1 MFLLLAVALLGQ
13 TTPDLKIRD
22 HNCELTHG
30 WSAKKSEVKL
40 WIEHVDTDEEPISLV
55 FWYPFESKA
64 RKKITYKNTP
74 IYVMIGSGR
83 LKKEPL
89 RFSRW
94 VSGKSMKAARLWVNA
109 APIGNETWI
118 YERSESETKHHESL
132 VQAITW
138 GDLLAMANA
147 ADVSG
152 YAGESHFTL
161 TQEELEGVRDFAARL
176 GHDQAEVDAAFGEP
190 MDVPYNRLMR
200 LMELV
205 KACRAESERLAKEGP
220 DDYSLYAAAFN
231 KRVVFL
237 ARKYGY
243 PVDAGT
249 MFNTNVEDPI
259 GWRKIQK
266 NRS

>member
-1 MFLLLAVALLGQ
+1 VG
-13 TTPDLKIRD
+13 
-22 HNCELTHG
+22 
-30 WSAKKSEVKL
+30 
-40 WIEHVDTDEEPISLV
+40 
-55 FWYPFESKA
+55 
-64 RKKITYKNTP
+64 
-74 IYVMIGSGR
+74 
-83 LKKEPL
+83 KE
-89 RFSRW
+89 
-94 VSGKSMKAARLWVNA
+94 G
-109 APIGNETWI
+109 
-118 YERSESETKHHESL
+118 ETKNHESL

-147 ADVSG
+147 MDVSG
-152 YAGESHFTL
+152 YAGESRFTL
-161 TQEELEGVRDFAARL
+161 TQEELEGIKDFAARL
-176 GHDQAEVDAAFGEP
+176 GNDQTDVDAAFGES
-190 MDVPYNRLMR
+190 MLVPYNRLAR
-200 LMELV
+200 LHDLV
-205 KACRAESERLAKEGP
+205 QACRAESERLAKEGP